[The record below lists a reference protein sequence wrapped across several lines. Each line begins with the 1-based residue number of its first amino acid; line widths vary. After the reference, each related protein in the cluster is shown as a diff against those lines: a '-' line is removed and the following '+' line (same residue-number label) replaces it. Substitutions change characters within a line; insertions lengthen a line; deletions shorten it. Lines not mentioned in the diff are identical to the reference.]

1 MLSQPAGL
9 SGQDFRETQPRL
21 RLLWGH
27 DRWDVCACMH
37 TWVPLL
43 VTHGSRG
50 TWHVGACMSLGA
62 RVPLKKAWAPL
73 LIPPR
78 DGALEEAAKQFWGAE
93 EACCRAAG
101 MQAPVLRERGA
112 WVGVM
117 GAHGRRDPA
126 RSAFDLHATLPSLT
140 V

>member
-1 MLSQPAGL
+1 MPSQPAGL
-9 SGQDFRETQPRL
+9 VGQDFRETQPRL
-21 RLLWGH
+21 RLLWGR
-27 DRWDVCACMH
+27 DRWDVRAC
-37 TWVPLL
+37 W
-43 VTHGSRG
+43 SRVALG
-50 TWHVGACMSLGA
+50 T
-62 RVPLKKAWAPL
+62 RVPLKRAWVPL

-78 DGALEEAAKQFWGAE
+78 HGGLEEAAKQSWGAE
-93 EACCRAAG
+93 EACGRAAG

-126 RSAFDLHATLPSLT
+126 RSAFALHATLPSLT